1 MSNQRYTPEFKDEAA
16 RQIVD
21 RGYSVAD
28 VSERLGVSQAGHQ
41 QHKLIVRHGI
51 PETHHIAWVTQGH
64 DSRVRWF
71 KFMKFDHGLTPR
83 GFVPSTSER

>member
-28 VSERLGVSQAGHQ
+28 VSERLGVSAPGVPHHQ
-41 QHKLIVRHGI
+41 
-51 PETHHIAWVTQGH
+51 
-64 DSRVRWF
+64 RWC
-71 KFMKFDHGLTPR
+71 DCQLSVLH
-83 GFVPSTSER
+83 

>member
-28 VSERLGVSQAGHQ
+28 VSEHLGVSARVLT
-41 QHKLIVRHGI
+41 KRSVVR
-51 PETHHIAWVTQGH
+51 T
-64 DSRVRWF
+64 
-71 KFMKFDHGLTPR
+71 R
-83 GFVPSTSER
+83 GSSP